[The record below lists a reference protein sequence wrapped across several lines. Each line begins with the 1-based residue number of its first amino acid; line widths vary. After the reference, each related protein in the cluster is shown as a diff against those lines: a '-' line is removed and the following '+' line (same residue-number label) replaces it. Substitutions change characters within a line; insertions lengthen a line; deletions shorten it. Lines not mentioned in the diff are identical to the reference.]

1 MLLWIVKHWKI
12 TGSVVAILLLVGIM
26 YLRETAAYNRGVA
39 DTKAKIE
46 QEQRE
51 AEKIAEE
58 RIKQIRRDY
67 ERRLQAIYD
76 APDDALPVGSLTSS
90 FFDRVRDEYE
100 ASNK

>member
-12 TGSVVAILLLVGIM
+12 TGAGVSILLLI
-26 YLRETAAYNRGVA
+26 AAYVYVRTTAYQDGWDA
-39 DTKAKIE
+39 HKAKIE